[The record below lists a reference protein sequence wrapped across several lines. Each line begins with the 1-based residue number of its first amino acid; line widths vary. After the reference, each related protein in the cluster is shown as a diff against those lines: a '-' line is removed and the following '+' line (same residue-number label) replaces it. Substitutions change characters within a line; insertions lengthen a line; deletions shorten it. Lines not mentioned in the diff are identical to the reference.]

1 MVFPSQP
8 AVHGDDGAVDVAD
21 QAVAENHIGDFP
33 VPALADVRKP
43 AHGGDGRCFA
53 SRLAAKRVVGDLRQ
67 FRSVLSRR
75 HWWPRPSSSLARASV
90 MLRMPSPAS
99 IRAMVHLPIPL
110 ASE

>member
-1 MVFPSQP
+1 MIFPSKP

-43 AHGGDGRCFA
+43 AHGGDGRRFA

-67 FRSVLSRR
+67 FRCVLSRR
-75 HWWPRPSSSLARASV
+75 HWWPRPSSFFPRTSV
-90 MLRMPSPAS
+90 MLIPA
-99 IRAMVHLPIPL
+99 
-110 ASE
+110 ASARCAWR